1 LSFHNTKGDKINDST
16 EAADSSQLLPVI
28 DGALHTCHKNVKFVR
43 VQLSVNFVDLVTAVN
58 PGPTTLRIEYF
69 IELPQT
75 TRQMTNG
82 VGNAYTLTK
91 FHGTADLRTLDS
103 QAV

>member
-1 LSFHNTKGDKINDST
+1 M
-16 EAADSSQLLPVI
+16 PVI
-28 DGALHTCHKNVKFVR
+28 DGAYGTCRKNVKFVH

-82 VGNAYTLTK
+82 AGTVYNLTT
-91 FHGTADLRTLDS
+91 FHGASKLRSLDAQDVQHEITDFTL
-103 QAV
+103 